1 MQKIDVLIQEA
12 DKNLTICNACR
23 YCEGFCPVFPAMER
37 RQNFASSDIN
47 FLANL
52 CHNCSECY
60 YACQYAPPHEFGVNI
75 PQSLAK
81 IRKASYQH
89 YAWPGPFAR
98 LFSKNGLVASFAL
111 GLGAALILL
120 LFIALN
126 GNPGQLFSGT
136 HGGNFYALFPHN
148 TLVAAFGSVFLFAIA
163 ALLMGF
169 INFWRDTGEK
179 IRDLGNLSAWRQAL
193 AEALSLR
200 HLHGQKDRG
209 CTYPDDNHSHLRRY
223 FHHFTAYGFMLCF
236 AATATGTLLHYVL
249 GWSAPYSFF
258 SLPKLLGT
266 LGGIGLLIGPAGL
279 LYLKLKRDPNTA
291 DTEQTGM
298 DIAFI
303 ALLWLTGA
311 TGLLLMLLRESNLL
325 GLMLVVHLGFVMS
338 LFLTLPYGK
347 FVHGLYRL
355 GALMKNALEQQR
367 EAAGKTVLVSK
378 PRESSVKFYQSIN
391 DNK

>member
-37 RQNFASSDIN
+37 RQHFEAADIN
-47 FLANL
+47 YLANL

-98 LFSKNGLVASFAL
+98 LFNNNGLVASLAL
-111 GLGAALILL
+111 GLGASFILL
-120 LFIALN
+120 LFLALN
-126 GNPGQLFSGT
+126 GGLGQLFSGH
-136 HGGNFYALFPHN
+136 HGGDFYAFFPHN
-148 TLVAAFGSVFLFAIA
+148 TLVLAFGSVFLFAML

-169 INFWRDTGEK
+169 LNFWRDSGEK
-179 IRDLGNLSAWRQAL
+179 IRDLGHLSAWRQAWSD
-193 AEALSLR
+193 ALSLR
-200 HLHGQKDRG
+200 HLHGQEDRG
-209 CTYPDDNHSHLRRY
+209 CTYPDDNHSHWRRY

-236 AATATGTLLHYVL
+236 AATATGTLFHYVL
-249 GWSAPYSFF
+249 GWSAPYGFF

-266 LGGIGLLIGPAGL
+266 LGGLGLLIGPAGL
-279 LYLKLKRDPNTA
+279 LYLKRKRDPNTA
-291 DTEQTGM
+291 DLEQTGM

-303 ALLWLTGA
+303 ALLWLTA
-311 TGLLLMLLRESNLL
+311 FTGLLLMVLRETGLL
-325 GLMLVVHLGFVMS
+325 GLMLVIHLGFVMS

-355 GALMKNALEQQR
+355 GALLKNALEQRR
-367 EAAGKTVLVSK
+367 EEQGVALVSQ
-378 PRESSVKFYQSIN
+378 PRESGVKFYQSIK